1 MLTDIIKQFFY
12 DYNHVRK
19 FLYTIT
25 NSNELKNKIYSKND
39 LRAKI
44 ISVFDITT
52 LREEPGK
59 DFAWI
64 SYRIYHPLKM
74 RPLIKSLDITSVILI
89 SIRKIPFKHFFI

>member
-1 MLTDIIKQFFY
+1 MLIDIIKQFFY
-12 DYNHVRK
+12 DYNRVRK

-25 NSNELKNKIYSKND
+25 NSNEFKNKIYSKND

-44 ISVFDITT
+44 ISVFNTTT
-52 LREEPGK
+52 LREESGK

-74 RPLIKSLDITSVILI
+74 RPLIKSLDI
-89 SIRKIPFKHFFI
+89 H